1 MTRADFPAEPAS
13 TPKVNDSLQL
23 RSLAPAYDPTR
34 HGVYVDA
41 LVNAVARDDV
51 RNIALTGPYGTGK
64 SSILERLAAPE
75 VLGKRVLQLSLSTVG
90 KDESSDQTPADANP
104 AAGTKTNLIQKEI
117 VKQIL
122 YRDPPD
128 RTPSSRFRRISR
140 FRWRR
145 ELVVSFVGATA
156 LTAILFLFQA
166 LEPIASA
173 LAVPSV
179 GLSPFVA
186 YGAVLAALGAIVLA
200 VRWVT
205 HGRVFL
211 ERLTAGPATVSLQSS
226 ASSYFDQ
233 YMDEIVYYFEQS
245 GRDIVVFEDID
256 RFDDVSIFETLRSL
270 NTLLNGAEQVR
281 RRRAPSGARG
291 ISWLFRVLRWS
302 RPKLPAV
309 KFIYALRDSIFEKLG
324 SEVTDEDGADD
335 EIRRANRTKFFDL
348 VVPVVP
354 FITHRNARDLMA
366 RTMEG
371 TGVSK
376 ALVSLAAQHVADMRL
391 ITSMRNEYD
400 IYASRLLD
408 ITNPMPGLDA
418 DKLFAVILYK
428 SVHLADFEAIRFG
441 KSKLDELHD
450 AWREIVADSLASA
463 RDRAR
468 QAKSNLAR
476 GGFLEVRSRE
486 LGARLE
492 VVVSNYVEP
501 ARADSW
507 RLHFGGETYE
517 RAALRECEFWS
528 RIIAE
533 QPILKIHNS
542 RNQQIGL
549 LHFTQLPGLMGCDLD
564 AVEWEKVDRRAEQT
578 AARDA
583 DADITFLRHH
593 SWKEIFQRPEF
604 GAKRG
609 NDKQETF
616 ADATSRLLSS
626 RLARSLVA
634 EGFLNDYFA
643 LYISSYYGELV
654 RQEAQNYIVHALD
667 QGKADVN
674 YPLDGEDVEAIIDD
688 VGTDIFRDRAA
699 YNVNIL
705 DHLLLHRTSD
715 AQLVIGQ
722 VAMWEDDDRAFV
734 DLYMQ
739 DGHEQAE
746 LVRLLAAALPEILRY
761 LIDDAPVSDSER
773 VTLVDAAL
781 TALDPEIKYE
791 SPANLAGYVRANF
804 EEFASLS
811 SKDAAPAVARRSVDA
826 LARLGVRVPDTS
838 VLNPPA
844 QERVIDHGAY
854 DVTPE
859 NLMDL
864 TGGSSIALD
873 TISHVNSA
881 VHETILSRLAEY
893 VAALD
898 HCDGARS
905 VDDADAFVTV
915 IHDVDGHAGHDSS
928 IVTAIVRH
936 AVDNT
941 VKDIRDVPVAAWP
954 AMVAHHHTEA
964 SVHNA
969 VAYLGEYEEV
979 DEHLAT
985 LLAHTST
992 FTDVADADQ
1001 PERAWLATHVVQ
1013 AGDTLGSAEKRVA
1026 LAESLELSDPLPVT
1040 AITPES
1046 GELVGRLIKAGLL
1059 SDSAATFES
1068 SLILDWPSWEY
1079 ASTQSASIIDAIAPS
1094 TLPATYLR
1102 DFFQSQRVSRELKSS
1117 VLADITSYVGAETAD
1132 IRAAAQYAHAQRESL
1147 DYEQIEHLRA
1157 NGARTTEV
1165 IELLAEARDLA
1176 APDLRAVLRE
1186 MGNPYNVIAD
1196 HGTKR
1201 PLVTDDA
1208 AHIAI
1213 LERLKA
1219 ERVVKDHK
1227 PTKGG
1232 RRTTLYQP

>member
-1 MTRADFPAEPAS
+1 MTRADLPAEPAS
-13 TPKVNDSLQL
+13 APKVDDSLQL

-34 HGVYVDA
+34 HGVYADA
-41 LVNAVARDDV
+41 LVSAVARDDV

-64 SSILERLAAPE
+64 SSILERLAAPNL
-75 VLGKRVLQLSLSTVG
+75 LGNRVLQLSLSTVG

-104 AAGTKTNLIQKEI
+104 VAGTTTNLIQKEI

-145 ELVVSFVGATA
+145 ELAVSFIGALA
-156 LTAILFLFQA
+156 LTTILFLFQG
-166 LEPIASA
+166 LEPVASA
-173 LAVPSV
+173 LEAPPV
-179 GLSPFVA
+179 GISPLVA
-186 YGAVLAALGAIVLA
+186 YGAILFALGAIVLA
-200 VRWVT
+200 ARWAT
-205 HGRVFL
+205 HGRIFL
-211 ERLTAGPATVSLQSS
+211 ERLTAGPATVALQSS

-245 GRDIVVFEDID
+245 GRDIVIFEDID

-281 RRRAPSGARG
+281 RRRAPSSARG
-291 ISWLFRVLRWS
+291 IISSLWMLRRS
-302 RPKLPAV
+302 RPERPDV
-309 KFIYALRDSIFEKLG
+309 KFIYALRDSVFEKLG
-324 SEVTDEDGADD
+324 SEVAGEDDADD

-348 VVPVVP
+348 VIPVVP

-400 IYASRLLD
+400 IYASRLLH
-408 ITNPMPGLDA
+408 ITHPMPGLDP
-418 DKLFAVILYK
+418 DKLFAMILYK

-441 KSKLDELHD
+441 KSQLDALHD
-450 AWREIVADSLASA
+450 AWREIVADSLDDA

-468 QAKSNLAR
+468 QAKTNLAR
-476 GGFLEVRSRE
+476 GGLLEARSRE

-492 VVVSNYVEP
+492 VVVSSFVEP
-501 ARADSW
+501 AHADSW
-507 RLHFGGETYE
+507 RINFEGETYE
-517 RAALRECEFWS
+517 GAALREREFWS

-533 QPILKIHNS
+533 QPILKIHNR
-542 RNQQIGL
+542 RNQL
-549 LHFTQLPGLMGCDLD
+549 VASLHFARLQGLMGCELD
-564 AVEWEKVDRRAEQT
+564 ADEWEKIDRRAEQI

-583 DADITFLRHH
+583 EVDIAFLRHH
-593 SWKEIFQRPEF
+593 SWREIFHRPEF
-604 GAKRG
+604 GAKRD
-609 NDKQETF
+609 NDRKETF

-626 RLARSLVA
+626 RLARNLVA

-667 QGKADVN
+667 QGKADMN
-674 YPLDGEDVEAIIDD
+674 YLLDGEDVEAIIAD
-688 VGTDIFRDRAA
+688 VGRDIFRDRAA

-705 DHLLLHRTSD
+705 DHLLLRRTSD
-715 AQLVIGQ
+715 ARLVIEQ

-746 LVRLLAAALPEILRY
+746 LVRLLAPALPDILRY
-761 LIDDAPVSDSER
+761 LIEDAPVSDSER

-781 TALDPEIKYE
+781 TALDPAIKYE
-791 SPANLAGYVRANF
+791 SPANLAGYVRVSF
-804 EEFASLS
+804 EEFVSLS
-811 SKDAAPAVARRSVDA
+811 SKDAAPVVARRSVDA
-826 LARLGVRVPDTS
+826 LARLGVCVPDTS
-838 VLNPPA
+838 VLNPTA
-844 QERVIDHGAY
+844 QERVIDRGAY
-854 DVTPE
+854 DVTAE
-859 NLMDL
+859 NLKNL

-873 TISHVNSA
+873 TISHLNSA
-881 VHETILSRLAEY
+881 VHATMLSRLAEY
-893 VAALD
+893 VTALG
-898 HCDGARS
+898 HCDGAQS

-915 IHDVDGHAGHDSS
+915 IHDVDEHAGQDPS
-928 IVTAIVRH
+928 IVSAIVRH

-941 VKDIRDVPVAAWP
+941 VKDIRDVPVAAWA
-954 AMVAHHHTEA
+954 AMVAHHRTEA

-969 VAYLGEYEEV
+969 IAYLGEFEEI
-979 DEHLAT
+979 DEHLAA

-992 FTDVADADQ
+992 FTDVTDADQ
-1001 PERAWLATHVVQ
+1001 PERASLAIHVLQ

-1068 SLILDWPSWEY
+1068 SLILDWSSWEY
-1079 ASTQSASIIDAIAPS
+1079 ASTQSASIIDNISPS

-1102 DFFQSQRVSRELKSS
+1102 DFFQSQRVSRELKST
-1117 VLADITSYVGAETAD
+1117 VLADITAYVGAGIAD
-1132 IRAAAQYAHAQRESL
+1132 IRAAAQYAHAHRESL

-1157 NGARTTEV
+1157 NGARTAEV
-1165 IELLAEARDLA
+1165 IELLADARDLA

-1196 HGTKR
+1196 NGTKR
-1201 PLVTDDA
+1201 PVVTDDA

-1232 RRTTLYQP
+1232 RRATLYQA